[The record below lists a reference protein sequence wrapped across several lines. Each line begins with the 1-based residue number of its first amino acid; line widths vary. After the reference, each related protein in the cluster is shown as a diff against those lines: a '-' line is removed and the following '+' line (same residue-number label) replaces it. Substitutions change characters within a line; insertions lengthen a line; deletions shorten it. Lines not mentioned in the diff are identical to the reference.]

1 MKPTETPLAERISKG
16 LAAITSANVVGVALK
31 GLSIL
36 VLARFLLSP
45 EEYGLLFLALSVVT
59 FTQLFTD
66 LGIARSAA
74 RYVSEYQETD
84 AGQVPHIIRT
94 ALTYNLATIGVVGA
108 VLLAFDDQIAG
119 LVDQPS
125 IAPFVAI
132 GAVYVAARSLT
143 VFSRRLFQGLNRVT
157 YSALVTALT
166 RGGEFVF
173 VVGLAVLTGEVMGA
187 FLGFVVSYVL
197 AALVGGAVLY
207 RRFYSRFPKAP
218 AMEPGLA
225 RRLFEYNLPL
235 TTTKG
240 AGQLLSKTDI
250 VLLGYF
256 WNPVVVGVYTLGLQ
270 IAEFIATPAASLGFV
285 ISPTFGEHKA
295 NDDLGTAARIYQE
308 SFRHTLLLYVP
319 GAVGLF
325 VVADP
330 AIRLIFGADYANAIP
345 VVKLLALF
353 VVLKAVNAITNTA
366 LDYLGKARLR
376 AYAKVGGAALNV
388 VLNVA
393 LVPVFGAVGAAAA
406 TIATYGLLV
415 GVNLALVA
423 RTLPLSVARLGR
435 TVVQVGLVAAV
446 MGAVVVP
453 TVPYVSG
460 LVTLGAVV
468 GLGVLV
474 WGVLAVASGL
484 LEPDQVRAVLAS

>member
-1 MKPTETPLAERISKG
+1 MKTTERPLAERISKG

-94 ALTYNLATIGVVGA
+94 ALTYNLATIAVVGA
-108 VLLAFDDQIAG
+108 ALLAFDDQIAG
-119 LVDQPS
+119 LVDEPS

-187 FLGFVVSYVL
+187 FLGFVVSYVV

-218 AMEPGLA
+218 AMEPGLE

-285 ISPTFGEHKA
+285 ISPTFGEH
-295 NDDLGTAARIYQE
+295 
-308 SFRHTLLLYVP
+308 
-319 GAVGLF
+319 
-325 VVADP
+325 VA
-330 AIRLIFGADYANAIP
+330 
-345 VVKLLALF
+345 
-353 VVLKAVNAITNTA
+353 VVLS
-366 LDYLGKARLR
+366 R
-376 AYAKVGGAALNV
+376 ANWRQL
-388 VLNVA
+388 
-393 LVPVFGAVGAAAA
+393 LVPVGFAHGF
-406 TIATYGLLV
+406 
-415 GVNLALVA
+415 
-423 RTLPLSVARLGR
+423 
-435 TVVQVGLVAAV
+435 
-446 MGAVVVP
+446 
-453 TVPYVSG
+453 
-460 LVTLGAVV
+460 VT
-468 GLGVLV
+468 
-474 WGVLAVASGL
+474 
-484 LEPDQVRAVLAS
+484 LEPDTEVVYKVTAHYAPDHNTGVHYADAELGIEWPYLPEALTVSERDAALPSFAEWRLRSPF